1 VEVLVYACAMG
12 TETIRIARRILWT
25 NAHLTAI

>member
-1 VEVLVYACAMG
+1 VLVYACAMS
-12 TETIRIARRILWT
+12 TETIRITRRILWT